1 MRYYLEGLDVS
12 AATNTTDSATS
23 ATEHKDGTEQQ
34 NGKRPQT
41 GQSHESSFW
50 GEGNA
55 GVFFGDISESDEE
68 DEDEGEGGD
77 DDDEEEES
85 DDEDDDDDDEDDE
98 GVGSQFGDRDAFPVE
113 DEDDLRLP
121 GHI

>member
-1 MRYYLEGLDVS
+1 MRYYLEGLDGG
-12 AATNTTDSATS
+12 ATANPPQDSTS
-23 ATEHKDGTEQQ
+23 TQQTETEQHAR
-34 NGKRPQT
+34 RPRT
-41 GQSHESSFW
+41 AQSHESSFW

-68 DEDEGEGGD
+68 EDDAEEEED
-77 DDDEEEES
+77 DEEES
-85 DDEDDDDDDEDDE
+85 DDEDEEDDDEDD

>member
-1 MRYYLEGLDVS
+1 MRYYLEGLDS
-12 AATNTTDSATS
+12 GATATNATQDATNTTP
-23 ATEHKDGTEQQ
+23 KDEQHSR
-34 NGKRPQT
+34 RPQT
-41 GQSHESSFW
+41 AQSHESSFW

-68 DEDEGEGGD
+68 DEDDDGEGD
-77 DDDEEEES
+77 EDDEEESDEDEED
-85 DDEDDDDDDEDDE
+85 DDEDDDDDFM
-98 GVGSQFGDRDAFPVE
+98 GSQFGDRDAFPVE

>member
-1 MRYYLEGLDVS
+1 MRYYLEGLDS
-12 AATNTTDSATS
+12 GATVTNESQNSTATTTQ
-23 ATEHKDGTEQQ
+23 KDEQQ
-34 NGKRPQT
+34 HSRRPQT
-41 GQSHESSFW
+41 AQSHESSFW

-68 DEDEGEGGD
+68 DEDDVEEDED
-77 DDDEEEES
+77 DEEES
-85 DDEDDDDDDEDDE
+85 DDDEEDEEESDDDEF
-98 GVGSQFGDRDAFPVE
+98 VGSQSGDRDAFPVE